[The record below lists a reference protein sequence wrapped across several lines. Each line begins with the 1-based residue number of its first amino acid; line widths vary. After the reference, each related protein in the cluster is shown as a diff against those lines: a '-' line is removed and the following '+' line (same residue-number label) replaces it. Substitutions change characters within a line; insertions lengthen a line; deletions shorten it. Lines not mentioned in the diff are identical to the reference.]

1 MAGGEE
7 KDRAIDTLKGEFC
20 DLQGVYSKLSA
31 DVERLA
37 DENKQLRVECKH
49 ANNSLINL
57 EEEKLHISAECS
69 QLHEGRLPSDRI
81 ISNYTYTYTHTY
93 IYILTNIYYNNK
105 YFIHT
110 YIHTYVH

>member
-37 DENKQLRVECKH
+37 DENKQLKVECKH

-69 QLHEGRLPSDRI
+69 QLHEGRLLPSNRI
-81 ISNYTYTYTHTY
+81 ISNYTY
-93 IYILTNIYYNNK
+93 
-105 YFIHT
+105 IHT
-110 YIHTYVH
+110 YIHIYTY